1 MVASRAQL
9 AMRGVAA
16 ALVLACACLA
26 IVANG
31 AGAFRANPT
40 VTAVLPAAAG
50 PVHEQSPVQ
59 YKGVRVGTLSR
70 VDANTTGARL
80 TLRLDPARINDVPAD
95 VEVRLLPRTLFGDQ
109 FLDLTPVPCSPQSHS
124 SQPYPPRHCGG
135 GKLAAGAT
143 LPADSSAATVQ
154 LYAVYT
160 RMYQLLNVLQP
171 AKLQVALS
179 AVADALRG
187 RGGQIGAMI
196 DQASALVQQNRPML
210 DNLGGDLG
218 TVSKLSDDLSASA
231 PDVFHAL
238 DDAVDLSHL
247 VVEKKQNINDL
258 LSAGIGVTAQ
268 SQRFLDENA
277 QRTIQLV
284 HSADP
289 IVDVLGSNPHAFS
302 NAKNGIDVFLDGANR
317 AFATGFFKIRMS
329 GTLDRPYPYTP
340 ADCPRYP
347 GLAGKNCGAGSGS
360 AGPIG
365 PVGSPQELDAMR
377 QLAPLLPP
385 APGPQTAAP
394 SPDVLGLMLGPM
406 VRGSQVV
413 TP

>member
-1 MVASRAQL
+1 MVASRTQL
-9 AMRGVAA
+9 AMRGVTA
-16 ALVLACACLA
+16 ALVLACASLA

-31 AGAFRANPT
+31 TGAFRANPT
-40 VTAVLPAAAG
+40 VTTVLPAAAG

-59 YKGVRVGTLSR
+59 YKGVRVGTLTR

-80 TLRLDPARINDVPAD
+80 TLQLDPARINDVPAD

-109 FLDLTPVPCSPQSHS
+109 FLDLTAAPCWPQTYS
-124 SQPYPPRHCGG
+124 PRHCGG

-143 LPADSSAATVQ
+143 LPADTSAATVQ

-187 RGGQIGAMI
+187 RGGQIGGMI

-218 TVSKLSDDLSASA
+218 TVAKLSDDLSASA

-247 VVEKKQNINDL
+247 VAEKKQNINDL

-284 HSADP
+284 RSADP

-317 AFATGFFKIRMS
+317 AFATGFFKIRMAA
-329 GTLDRPYPYTP
+329 TLDRPYPYTP

-347 GLAGKNCGAGSGS
+347 GLAGKNCGRGGS

-365 PVGSPQELDAMR
+365 PVGSPQELEMMR

-385 APGPQTAAP
+385 GPGPQTAAP
-394 SPDVLGLMLGPM
+394 SPDVLGLLLGPM